1 MNYSVPHRL
10 AGRILDVKLTAPKI
24 TAYDDGVE
32 ITSHCRLHGAYGQ
45 YATVPDHMPERH
57 RDMRSPW
64 SRERFESW
72 ANAIGPETGT
82 AIRRLLDS
90 KPVVEQAFVP
100 CSNILNLSRKYGPAL
115 VEKASAE
122 CNRQDRTISLTGM
135 RHRILAIRD
144 GERDGRRSMQSGP
157 DAVRDDAGGIGRVR
171 GADACKRAKAGE

>member
-1 MNYSVPHRL
+1 M
-10 AGRILDVKLTAPKI
+10 
-24 TAYDDGVE
+24 
-32 ITSHCRLHGAYGQ
+32 
-45 YATVPDHMPERH
+45 
-57 RDMRSPW
+57 
-64 SRERFESW
+64 
-72 ANAIGPETGT
+72 
-82 AIRRLLDS
+82 
-90 KPVVEQAFVP
+90 P